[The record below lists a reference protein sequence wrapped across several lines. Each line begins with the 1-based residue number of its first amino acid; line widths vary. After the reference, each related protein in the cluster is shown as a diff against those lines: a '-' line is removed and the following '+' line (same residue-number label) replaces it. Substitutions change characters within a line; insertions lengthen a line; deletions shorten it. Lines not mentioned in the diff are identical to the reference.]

1 MGRFD
6 RAGGVLYD
14 AREACDAPQMLS
26 IPHLI
31 VIFIVALVVF
41 GPEKLPE
48 LARMLGKAMGE
59 VRKVTAEMRGTFEDH
74 MRELERETAQRG
86 QESPAAKAAAVTQ
99 ASVPQAS
106 QALAADVAPPEA
118 ARDDAAPATQASVP
132 PGNDP
137 PTASSASAE
146 PEKTKDGDNRPA

>member
-1 MGRFD
+1 
-6 RAGGVLYD
+6 
-14 AREACDAPQMLS
+14 MLS

-48 LARMLGKAMGE
+48 LARMLGRAMGE

-74 MRELERETAQRG
+74 MRELERETAQRA
-86 QESPAAKAAAVTQ
+86 QDSSAAKAAPAAVTQ

-106 QALAADVAPPEA
+106 RAPATDAASSEPARDEA
-118 ARDDAAPATQASVP
+118 APTTQASVRHT
-132 PGNDP
+132 NDA
-137 PTASSASAE
+137 PTATAASAE